1 MPGPRRSQ
9 RPPDFPD
16 GDGSDWISDRPDEML
31 LQILVRLRC
40 ARAAAHTSSLSRRW
54 RGLWRHLPELS
65 FRDISADALNA
76 ALDQVACPAL
86 SFLEVDILQKHRV
99 MDPVRVSA
107 LLHAA
112 ARLAPADL
120 VFRLWGHCKD
130 GNIPIEIP
138 CFERATSV
146 KLLMVGLYLIPPAG
160 GVEFPLLERLSVTGC
175 RFDTE
180 ELVHRCPRLR
190 VFEVSQW
197 FYGTTVVKV
206 HSSTIEEL
214 VVEGNPSNIDIMAP
228 VLKRFSLWVSTA
240 EDFTLSFSAPM
251 VENISWYCSPMV
263 ENSGFGEIW
272 RLGDLK
278 LEMKENVGVL
288 RMRITISVGF
298 PANRQKFQDDAST
311 SAAPAHG
318 ATAAT
323 PTPAPRASA
332 PLAHGATAATPPPA
346 PRASAPRAHRAS
358 TLAASAPPAQRA
370 STPAASAPTAQ
381 RASVA
386 IPSAPGPRPF
396 SAPRSAVVSD
406 GGTSSA
412 PRRASSRTPKITGR
426 MKGYLNAGKASSYKK

>member
-1 MPGPRRSQ
+1 MELRSGRRLRSLPMPGPRRSQ

-298 PANRQKFQDDAST
+298 PGEETCSPNCPCDRPRNWRNKIISLTALEEVEVTGFGETDHEVDFLKLLFR
-311 SAAPAHG
+311 SA
-318 ATAAT
+318 
-323 PTPAPRASA
+323 
-332 PLAHGATAATPPPA
+332 
-346 PRASAPRAHRAS
+346 
-358 TLAASAPPAQRA
+358 TLMKSM
-370 STPAASAPTAQ
+370 T
-381 RASVA
+381 VVL
-386 IPSAPGPRPF
+386 APGLPTDEDCEEIYCTFEANPHVKC
-396 SAPRSAVVSD
+396 SVYRSTCKD
-406 GGTSSA
+406 
-412 PRRASSRTPKITGR
+412 
-426 MKGYLNAGKASSYKK
+426 